1 MEMFQSAF
9 IGLIQGIT
17 EFLPISSS
25 AHLVII
31 PYILKWPYHGLT
43 FDVALHLGTVIAILL
58 FFWRDWIS
66 IIKNGFNKETT
77 QNIYPKNFLWQII
90 LASIPAAIVGFL
102 IQNKVEEYFHEPLL
116 IAVNMAVFGLILFL
130 VDKYSKNT
138 VTTQETGIVRTLIV
152 GIAQSLALIPG
163 VSRSGITI
171 IASRGIGLNRENAAR
186 FSFLLGT
193 PAMIGA
199 FILKIKDV
207 DPATLDFTFWIGVL
221 VSAISGY
228 LAIKFLLSFLQRS
241 NFSLFVGYRMLFAII
256 VIFVYLLR

>member
-1 MEMFQSAF
+1 MEIFQSVF
-9 IGLIQGIT
+9 IGLVQGIT

-31 PYILKWPYHGLT
+31 PYIMNWPYQGLT
-43 FDVALHLGTVIAILL
+43 FDVSLHLGTVLAILL

-66 IIKNGFNKETT
+66 IIKNGLSKNTT
-77 QNIYPKNFLWQII
+77 QSDYPKNFLWQIV

-102 IQNKVEEYFHEPLL
+102 IQDKVEEYFHEPLL
-116 IAVNMAVFGLILFL
+116 IAVNMAIFGLILFL

-138 VTTQETGIVRTLIV
+138 LMIQEAGIGRTLIV
-152 GIAQSLALIPG
+152 GLAQCLALIPG

-193 PAMIGA
+193 PAMVGA
-199 FILKIKDV
+199 FVLKIKDV
-207 DPATLDFTFWIGVL
+207 DPTTLDFTFWIGVL

-228 LAIKFLLSFLQRS
+228 LAIKFLISFLQKS